1 MNSTILRM
9 HISAPK
15 AIKATKVVFMN
26 DDNLSQ
32 KELEGI
38 FNAVKFKSEYQI
50 YMVPITHINKKCN
63 KNHRRFYN
71 LNDLILFFRKYRA
84 IREIKETIVYKEY
97 QLVDKMI
104 LNGDE
109 RVILNKGQEP
119 YTFIKSR
126 NKSSDKLFALLK
138 YHGLSTGIA
147 EYGDKDP
154 FVREILW
161 CPVQCVENYRILR
174 IYKQVEKVSEITKM
188 QQD

>member
-1 MNSTILRM
+1 MSTILRM

-15 AIKATKVVFMN
+15 AIEATKVIFMN
-26 DDNLSQ
+26 NDNLSQ

-38 FNAVKFKSEYQI
+38 FNAVKFKSDYQI
-50 YMVPITHINKKCN
+50 YMVLITHINKDCN
-63 KNHRRFYN
+63 KNCQRFCN
-71 LNDLILFFRKYRA
+71 LDDLILFFRKYRA
-84 IREIKETIVYKEY
+84 VREIKETVVNKEW

-104 LNGDE
+104 LDGDE
-109 RVILNKGQEP
+109 RVILNQGWEP

-138 YHGLSTGIA
+138 YHGFSTGVA
-147 EYGDKDP
+147 EYGDRDP

-174 IYKQVEKVSEITKM
+174 IYKQAEKVSEITKI